1 VQWRSDLGG
10 KLPPGRGRGLP
21 RLGPDGR
28 TTLDAGALRRPPG
41 GMAEGAIEMARAR
54 MIAAAARV
62 CSDPRMGP
70 AREDLLPVSAGA
82 LPAGDWDPRRQ
93 LDDLFKQHSAF
104 VARLVFRLLGRED
117 EVDDIVQDVFV
128 SLFGNLKK
136 IRRPEAMRAWLAT
149 TAVRIA
155 RRRLRLRRIGF
166 LLGRSQRVDPMS
178 LEGHG
183 SSAEDRLALW
193 TVHQTLEKV
202 SVNARLA
209 WVLHHLEQEGIEEVA
224 SVLDCSKATVKRL
237 VAEAQR
243 KIKKAL
249 DR

>member
-1 VQWRSDLGG
+1 
-10 KLPPGRGRGLP
+10 
-21 RLGPDGR
+21 
-28 TTLDAGALRRPPG
+28 
-41 GMAEGAIEMARAR
+41 
-54 MIAAAARV
+54 
-62 CSDPRMGP
+62 MGP
-70 AREDLLPVSAGA
+70 AREDVVPV
-82 LPAGDWDPRRQ
+82 PAGDLRSGDWDTRRQ
-93 LDDLFKQHSAF
+93 LDELFKQHSAF

-117 EVDDIVQDVFV
+117 EVDDVVQDVFV
-128 SLFGNLKK
+128 SLFGNLKR
-136 IRRPEAMRAWLAT
+136 IRRPEAVRAWLAT

-178 LEGHG
+178 LEGRG

-193 TVHQTLEKV
+193 TVHRALEKV
-202 SVNARLA
+202 SANARLA

-224 SVLDCSKATVKRL
+224 SVLDCSKATVKRR